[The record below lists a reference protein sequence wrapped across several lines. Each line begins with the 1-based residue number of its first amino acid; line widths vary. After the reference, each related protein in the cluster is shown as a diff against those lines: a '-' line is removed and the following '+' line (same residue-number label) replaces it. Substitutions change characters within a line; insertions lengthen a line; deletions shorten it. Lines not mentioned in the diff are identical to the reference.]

1 MKRFRTAGGN
11 GVKCTDMIP
20 FHRQY
25 ALPPVTRMPSVQLED
40 FYSRTVTGG
49 RGDLLVP
56 RDQRSL

>member
-1 MKRFRTAGGN
+1 MSES
-11 GVKCTDMIP
+11 VKCGDMIP

-25 ALPPVTRMPSVQLED
+25 ALPAVTRMPSVPLED
-40 FYSRTVTGG
+40 FYGRTVTGG